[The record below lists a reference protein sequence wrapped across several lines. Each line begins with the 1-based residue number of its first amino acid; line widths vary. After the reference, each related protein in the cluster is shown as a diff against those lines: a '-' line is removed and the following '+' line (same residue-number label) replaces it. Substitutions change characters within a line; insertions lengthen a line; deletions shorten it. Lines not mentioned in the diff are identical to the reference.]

1 MPRSTYSLTA
11 PIADALAVMVV
22 VGATSTAPAATG
34 GWPDLG
40 HQLAAPLTYAIIWFA
55 VAQHIGVYRAIPRH
69 SLTLALR
76 RTFDAWVTTW
86 GLGGLLALS
95 TVAPAEIA
103 IWTTLLLGLATVMTL
118 RCVAAVAPWWN
129 DDARLRTVVIGAS
142 TSSPSFGD
150 RRNESGMHFVGVVP
164 FTNES
169 AERSTKLP
177 ALGPVADLPQILQDE
192 HVDVAVVT
200 PSDAALTGEVRAAFR
215 ACADA
220 GVTVHYFP
228 TLFDVDADNL
238 RISWIPSR
246 GDLDVMKVT
255 APRRALAMA
264 AKRAIDLAG
273 AGVGVALLLP
283 VFVGVALAIKLTS
296 PGPVFY
302 RQTRV
307 GAGGRHFPCLK
318 FRTMKVGA
326 DRQQELLR
334 SASLQDGP
342 AFKMAKDPR
351 LTPIGPFL
359 RKYSIDELPQLL
371 NVLLGDMSL
380 VGPRPPIPSE
390 VERYTWWQRRRV
402 SVKPGLTCLWQV
414 WGRNRVSFKRWVEMD
429 LYYIDNWSLWMDLK
443 LIAHTVRVVLQGT
456 GM

>member
-1 MPRSTYSLTA
+1 MPRSSYSLTA
-11 PIADALAVMVV
+11 PLADAIAVMVV
-22 VGATSTAPAATG
+22 VGATSAAPAATG
-34 GWPDLG
+34 GWLDVW
-40 HQLAAPLTYAIIWFA
+40 HQLATPLTYAVIWL
-55 VAQHIGVYRAIPRH
+55 VVGHHIRVYRAIPRH
-69 SLTLALR
+69 SLLLALR
-76 RTFDAWVTTW
+76 RTFDAWIATW

-95 TVAPAEIA
+95 TAAPADLA
-103 IWTTLLLGLATVMTL
+103 IWITLIIGLATLLSL
-118 RCVAAVAPWWN
+118 RCLGAVAPWWN
-129 DDARLRTVVIGAS
+129 DDLRLRTVVIGAS
-142 TSSPSFGD
+142 PASQSVGD
-150 RRNESGMHFVGVVP
+150 KRYDSGMHVVGVVP
-164 FTNES
+164 FSNES
-169 AERSTKLP
+169 AALAKLP
-177 ALGPVADLPQILQDE
+177 ALGEIADLPRILQDE
-192 HVDVAVVT
+192 KVDVAVVT
-200 PSDAALTGEVRAAFR
+200 PSDAAVTGEVRAAFR
-215 ACADA
+215 ACTDA

-228 TLFDVDADNL
+228 TLFDVDAENL
-238 RISWIPSR
+238 RISWSASER
-246 GDLDVMKVT
+246 DLDVMKVA
-255 APRRALAMA
+255 APQRALALA
-264 AKRAIDLAG
+264 TKRAIDIAG
-273 AGVGVALLLP
+273 AGLGVACLLP
-283 VFVGVALAIKLTS
+283 VFVGVAVAIKLTS
-296 PGPVFY
+296 AGPVFY

-351 LTPIGPFL
+351 LTSIGPFL
-359 RKYSIDELPQLL
+359 RKYSIDELPQML

-390 VERYTWWQRRRV
+390 VDRYTWWQRRRV

>member
-1 MPRSTYSLTA
+1 MPRSSYSLTA
-11 PIADALAVMVV
+11 PLADAIAVMVV
-22 VGATSTAPAATG
+22 VGATSAAPAATG
-34 GWPDLG
+34 GWLDVW
-40 HQLAAPLTYAIIWFA
+40 HQLATPLTYAVIWL
-55 VAQHIGVYRAIPRH
+55 VVGHHIGVYRAIPRH
-69 SLTLALR
+69 SLLLALR
-76 RTFDAWVTTW
+76 RTFDAWIATW

-95 TVAPAEIA
+95 TAAPADLA
-103 IWTTLLLGLATVMTL
+103 IWIALIIGLATLLSL
-118 RCVAAVAPWWN
+118 RCLGAVAPWWN
-129 DDARLRTVVIGAS
+129 DDLRLRTVVIGAS
-142 TSSPSFGD
+142 PASQSVGD
-150 RRNESGMHFVGVVP
+150 KRYDSGMHVVGVVP
-164 FTNES
+164 FSNES
-169 AERSTKLP
+169 AALAKLP
-177 ALGPVADLPQILQDE
+177 ALGEIADLPRILQDE
-192 HVDVAVVT
+192 KVDVAVVT
-200 PSDAALTGEVRAAFR
+200 PSDAAVTGEVRAAFR
-215 ACADA
+215 ACTDA

-228 TLFDVDADNL
+228 TLFDIDAENL
-238 RISWIPSR
+238 RISWSGGER
-246 GDLDVMKVT
+246 DLDVMKVA
-255 APRRALAMA
+255 APQRALALA
-264 AKRAIDLAG
+264 AKRAIDIAG
-273 AGVGVALLLP
+273 AGLGVACMLP
-283 VFVGVALAIKLTS
+283 VFVGVAVAIKLTS
-296 PGPVFY
+296 AGPVFY

-351 LTPIGPFL
+351 LTSIGPFL
-359 RKYSIDELPQLL
+359 RKYSIDELPQML

-390 VERYTWWQRRRV
+390 VDRYTWWQRRRV

>member
-1 MPRSTYSLTA
+1 MPRSSYSLTA
-11 PIADALAVMVV
+11 PLADAIAVMVV
-22 VGATSTAPAATG
+22 VGATSAAPAATG
-34 GWPDLG
+34 GWLDVW
-40 HQLAAPLTYAIIWFA
+40 HQLATPLTYAVIWL
-55 VAQHIGVYRAIPRH
+55 VVGHHIGVYRAIPRH
-69 SLTLALR
+69 SLLLALR
-76 RTFDAWVTTW
+76 RTFDAWIATW

-95 TVAPAEIA
+95 TAAPADLA
-103 IWTTLLLGLATVMTL
+103 IWIALIIGLATLLSL
-118 RCVAAVAPWWN
+118 RCLGAVAPWWN
-129 DDARLRTVVIGAS
+129 DDLRLRTVVIGAS
-142 TSSPSFGD
+142 PASQSVGD
-150 RRNESGMHFVGVVP
+150 KRYDSGMHVVGVVP
-164 FTNES
+164 FSNES
-169 AERSTKLP
+169 AALAKLP
-177 ALGPVADLPQILQDE
+177 ALGEIADLPRILQDE
-192 HVDVAVVT
+192 KVDVAVVT
-200 PSDAALTGEVRAAFR
+200 PSDAAVTGEVRAAFR
-215 ACADA
+215 ACTDA

-228 TLFDVDADNL
+228 TLFDVDAENL
-238 RISWIPSR
+238 RISWSASER
-246 GDLDVMKVT
+246 DLDVMKVA
-255 APRRALAMA
+255 APQRALALA
-264 AKRAIDLAG
+264 TKRAIDIAG
-273 AGVGVALLLP
+273 AGLGVACLLP
-283 VFVGVALAIKLTS
+283 VFVGVAVAIKLTS
-296 PGPVFY
+296 AGPVFY

-334 SASLQDGP
+334 SASQQDGP

-351 LTPIGPFL
+351 LTSIGPFL
-359 RKYSIDELPQLL
+359 RKYSIDELPQML

-390 VERYTWWQRRRV
+390 VDRYTWWQRRRV

>member
-1 MPRSTYSLTA
+1 MSRSSYSLTA
-11 PIADALAVMVV
+11 PLADAIAVMVV
-22 VGATSTAPAATG
+22 IGATSAAPAATG
-34 GWPDLG
+34 GWLDLG
-40 HQLAAPLTYAIIWFA
+40 HQLAAPLTYAAIWLA
-55 VAQHIGVYRAIPRH
+55 VAHHIGVYRAIPRH

-76 RTFDAWVTTW
+76 RTFDAWIATW

-95 TVAPAEIA
+95 TTAPAELA
-103 IWTTLLLGLATVMTL
+103 IWTTLLVGLVTVMTL
-118 RCVAAVAPWWN
+118 RCLGAVAPWWN
-129 DDARLRTVVIGAS
+129 DDLRLRTLVIGSAQ
-142 TSSPSFGD
+142 SSRSVGD
-150 RRNESGMHFVGVVP
+150 KRYESGLHVVGVVP
-164 FTNES
+164 FTNET
-169 AERSTKLP
+169 AAPDAKLP
-177 ALGPVADLPQILQDE
+177 DLGPIGDLPRILQDE
-192 HVDVAVVT
+192 KVDVAVVT
-200 PSDAALTGEVRAAFR
+200 PSDLAVTGEVRAAFR
-215 ACADA
+215 ACTDA

-228 TLFDVDADNL
+228 TLYDVDAENL
-238 RISWIPSR
+238 RITWSAGQ
-246 GDLDVMKVT
+246 GDLDVMKVA

-273 AGVGVALLLP
+273 AGLGVACLLP
-283 VFVGVALAIKLTS
+283 VFVGVALAVKLTS
-296 PGPVFY
+296 AGPVFY

-342 AFKMAKDPR
+342 AFKMARDPR
-351 LTPIGPFL
+351 LTSIGPFL